1 MTLSRSAGRLAKLTV
16 VLCLALSMLGFAI
29 PAASASKGHGW
40 LRLAHLSPNTPALDV
55 YLYSFGDPH
64 ARIVLKHV
72 SYGMVSPYE
81 RVPAGEYTVAMRA
94 MSATATSKPVLSA
107 TVNVASGRAYTV
119 AGMGPV
125 SGLQLQVLRDRLTA
139 PRGKAL
145 VRVIQASMHQ
155 TAVTVSAAM
164 TVLGRKLKFTA
175 VTRYQAVKP
184 GDLLVRAVGESE
196 HGSERFKLAANT
208 IYTFVIMDDSGH
220 LKVAGLEDSAGSKVM
235 PSGGA
240 QMGFGGTAPRPGCW
254 PRPEGPS
261 GCAIAG
267 ARRCMRGDLTTPSGR
282 HISPIRVVRRPV
294 AAVVL
299 ACGLLAAGAG
309 VAGLAAAS
317 QSGRPAVPLGRA
329 KLVPVP
335 LGRQAPAP
343 QPFRRKVARP
353 TRLIIPSIGVRTK
366 LIRLGLTSSGALQPP
381 ATTAVAGWYTGSPRP
396 GATGAAVIGGHI
408 DSQQGPGIFF
418 RLRVLHRGSRV
429 YVRRAN
435 GTLAVFKVT
444 AVRSYLKT
452 RFPTEAVYGPAPGAQ
467 LRLITC
473 GGTFDYGTGHYLSNV
488 VVFATLVPRG
498 AR

>member
-240 QMGFGGTAPRPGCW
+240 QMGFGGTAPRPGAPLLPW
-254 PRPEGPS
+254 L
-261 GCAIAG
+261 G
-267 ARRCMRGDLTTPSGR
+267 A
-282 HISPIRVVRRPV
+282 
-294 AAVVL
+294 AA
-299 ACGLLAAGAG
+299 AGLLAAAG
-309 VAGLAAAS
+309 GTIRLRHRR
-317 QSGRPAVPLGRA
+317 RPALH
-329 KLVPVP
+329 
-335 LGRQAPAP
+335 
-343 QPFRRKVARP
+343 AR
-353 TRLIIPSIGVRTK
+353 
-366 LIRLGLTSSGALQPP
+366 
-381 ATTAVAGWYTGSPRP
+381 
-396 GATGAAVIGGHI
+396 
-408 DSQQGPGIFF
+408 
-418 RLRVLHRGSRV
+418 
-429 YVRRAN
+429 
-435 GTLAVFKVT
+435 
-444 AVRSYLKT
+444 
-452 RFPTEAVYGPAPGAQ
+452 
-467 LRLITC
+467 
-473 GGTFDYGTGHYLSNV
+473 
-488 VVFATLVPRG
+488 
-498 AR
+498 